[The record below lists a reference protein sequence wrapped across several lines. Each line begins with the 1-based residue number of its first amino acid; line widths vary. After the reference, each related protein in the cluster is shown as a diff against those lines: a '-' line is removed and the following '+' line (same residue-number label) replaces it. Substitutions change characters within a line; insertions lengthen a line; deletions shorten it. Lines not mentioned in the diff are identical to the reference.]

1 MFLKKSSKAPHY
13 YEDRARNARPNTI
26 VMHYTGM
33 DSMLAARE
41 RLTDPESKVSAHYLV
56 DADGKV
62 YDLVPE
68 DKRAWHAGLSYW
80 HGETDINSCSIGIE
94 IVNPGHDL
102 GYVPFPSAQMQA
114 VMELARAIQSRH
126 AIQYVLGHSDIAPE
140 RKKDPG
146 ELFPWEWLAG
156 QGIGLWPRPIAEDM
170 RLAEEIACNDYQ
182 VERLLTQFGYNPMA
196 AYMDVLSAFHR
207 HYAPEKFKAGE
218 QEKADMQT
226 VVRLVALIRQS
237 GHKPAL

>member
-1 MFLKKSSKAPHY
+1 MFLKKSSKPLH
-13 YEDRARNARPNTI
+13 YEDRAKNAKPNII

-33 DSMLAARE
+33 ESMLAARQ

-56 DADGKV
+56 DTDGKV

-80 HGETDINSCSIGIE
+80 HGETDVNSYSVGIE

-102 GYVPFPSAQMQA
+102 GYTPFPSAQMQA
-114 VMELARAIQSRH
+114 VMELARAVQSRH
-126 AIQYVLGHSDIAPE
+126 NIQYVLGHSDIAPE

-156 QGIGLWPRPIAEDM
+156 QGVGLWPRPLAEDEKV
-170 RLAEEIACNDYQ
+170 ADAIHNDYEI
-182 VERLLTQFGYNPMA
+182 ERLLTQLGYNPMA

-207 HYAPEKFKAGE
+207 HYAPEKFKTGT
-218 QEKADMQT
+218 QEKSDRTTAL
-226 VVRLVALIRQS
+226 RLVALIRQS
-237 GHKPAL
+237 GYKPAL